1 MSSFLSCR
9 RGSVHVART
18 DGRRGRRLNAGRTK
32 RRQRGAVKPLVVGVT
47 TTNFGDESKG
57 KCETVKRVI
66 FVLDII
72 RSLVHFSLCPLW
84 AGLASGCGV
93 WLCFVL
99 LCTVPTTLVL
109 Y

>member
-18 DGRRGRRLNAGRTK
+18 DGRRGRRLNAGRTE

-57 KCETVKRVI
+57 TVK
-66 FVLDII
+66 L
-72 RSLVHFSLCPLW
+72 
-84 AGLASGCGV
+84 
-93 WLCFVL
+93 
-99 LCTVPTTLVL
+99 
-109 Y
+109 